1 MAKMTYAQIAEK
13 LNNQYNKYDK
23 NLQNAVTDAE
33 KNSAMMML
41 QRVAERMNQLMLAN
55 QAEANAADQNET
67 PPDSPN
73 QSIGQRTMRM
83 AENGGSLK
91 SIPKGNKGLPKLSK
105 KIRNKMGY
113 MGKGG
118 SVSWNWGG
126 KKYSGTLI
134 PSKETSTHRYARTHN
149 GKIKSLPKKQNG
161 GKLPK
166 LSIDQ
171 LNALSYEQRMPY
183 YKLPP
188 TDARSFGFNTSGWL
202 PSQAE
207 FDKMPMDIRANYY
220 ANNPQMNYKF
230 SATDAPNFQSMKPQ
244 DQMRQKIAGLNPN
257 MFMQAGGPV
266 ANPYNRPFLPLEK
279 ERMEFLGNLPSQ
291 SVDFQLFNF
300 DKNSGVNRVLANR
313 LFEADSLSRL
323 PFQHSNFELSNFRPS
338 QENFN
343 QMSQAEREGFA
354 AQYPG
359 FYQIEG
365 VPTKAELDAIT
376 SKMKMQKGGRLYDNV
391 TMEQIKEY
399 LEEAGVLSGLGDKF
413 DPKNPEH
420 VKKLQEGLLGAYTGP
435 GADRMLSGTELEFIG
450 PDGPQS
456 INQAGVDGKFG
467 IDTFTALQ
475 QFSEAK
481 NPFSNLKPLELQPLE
496 LPELKADLSEL
507 KPIDPVD
514 RVESGGGGDED
525 PSVKKYIANQATNL
539 LPGAAKYLEYA
550 KTYNTLN
557 SMLPPPDLT
566 LMRPRYINT
575 KVDISPELAALN
587 DAQLMRE
594 RSLVDSSTKSNNVL
608 QNLNASGA
616 KFNRLRNELYGKK
629 RNEERNLQNMQSM
642 LGFQADDENR
652 KRIYDNTMN
661 QRDFINDQSLARRD
675 FMSGVVGDVMDLQ
688 TQKTDRASQMARLN
702 ALMPYL
708 NQFGVY
714 DRAYDPEFLAKYP
727 FMAELLGLKST

>member
-83 AENGGSLK
+83 AKNGGSLK

-113 MGKGG
+113 MKEGGSTFPDLTGDGKTTYADILKGRGVFGKGG

-149 GKIKSLPKKQNG
+149 GKIKSLPKKQ
-161 GKLPK
+161 
-166 LSIDQ
+166 
-171 LNALSYEQRMPY
+171 
-183 YKLPP
+183 
-188 TDARSFGFNTSGWL
+188 
-202 PSQAE
+202 
-207 FDKMPMDIRANYY
+207 
-220 ANNPQMNYKF
+220 
-230 SATDAPNFQSMKPQ
+230 
-244 DQMRQKIAGLNPN
+244 
-257 MFMQAGGPV
+257 AGGPV

-279 ERMEFLGNLPSQ
+279 ERMEFLANLPSQ

-300 DKNSGVNRVLANR
+300 DKDSGVNRVVANR

-323 PFQHSNFELSNFRPS
+323 PFQHSNFELPNF
-338 QENFN
+338 
-343 QMSQAEREGFA
+343 
-354 AQYPG
+354 
-359 FYQIEG
+359 
-365 VPTKAELDAIT
+365 VPPKTELDAIT

-456 INQAGVDGKFG
+456 VNQAGVDGKFG

-507 KPIDPVD
+507 KPLDPVD

-539 LPGAAKYLEYA
+539 LPGAAKALEYMN
-550 KTYNTLN
+550 TYNTLN

-629 RNEERNLQNMQSM
+629 RNEERKLENMQSM